1 MPPKSKKTDK
11 NSFGD
16 TLFKDYNKFQKQLE
30 ERLQTKQCLI
40 LYNSGYFF
48 EFYHTSESFMKN
60 LSSIL
65 NMAYTKRNSNLE
77 LSESNCFMI
86 GFPTCALDK
95 HVDVLLENN
104 IAIGIVKQIDK
115 YSNGSM
121 KRELTEILT
130 PDTNIES
137 YEKNQ
142 DVFQTMIFVEKIESK
157 RAGLKFYIGL
167 SKIDISTGENLLSE
181 MCFNNFKELENFM
194 DSIKLNSNKVQVVS
208 HQEIEN
214 PTVKTVDSVNNAYI
228 CKTLEEVFG
237 KSQINVQ
244 ERLNVTMC
252 PNATKA
258 MVFNLNYLFKIN
270 PTLLNGIKNP
280 IYEANNTNVMYN
292 SSLIDD
298 IHVLKK
304 IETVSKSD
312 QLFNVVSKSE
322 KGTVASL
329 IELFDK
335 CITNSGKRTLR
346 NRLLKPTFD
355 TDVLNNSYGKIS
367 MMIDAA
373 LYAKTRSILEPIQ
386 DPVRNLHRLFIYE
399 SKINILN
406 MRTVLETCQVGQ
418 RLKEM
423 LGDSD
428 DFQFNT
434 DISAIAEHL
443 EIHLNFDEHYK
454 TVWFKQGLFKK
465 LDTSLQK
472 LNENKEA
479 VDKIQSV
486 LSELIGADNSFKLEC
501 YGKSDEKQF
510 RFTTTSKRGE
520 MLKLKKDDIVIHPTL
535 TVNPSK
541 LKYTLTTSKKDS
553 HVTSPELDKLLTD
566 YKRLQND
573 FDELQQKTLNEF
585 TKGFLETFTVQLRE
599 INAFITD
606 CDVYSSLALVSTKN
620 CYYPPKIDTDCR
632 GPIFNQIRHPII
644 EHNEQNYV
652 ENDVDYTDGKPK
664 LIWALNAS
672 GKSSILRAQMVCVY
686 LAQCGIFTPC
696 QLTYKPFQKLF
707 TRIAGGDAMIHG
719 LSTFDKEITEINY
732 ILKHL
737 DSNTFLTSDE
747 LSNGSEQSAI
757 LCINAALIQ
766 TAVEKGAILF
776 LTSHCHELKKIKE
789 IQDTSRFYYMK
800 TSFEQD
806 GSITFFRK
814 FVEGIGEE
822 IYGLLCAQ
830 SILGNNSDFM
840 KKCFYYQKE
849 YIEKV
854 PDQESICPNKR
865 SRYNGKIIVGNC
877 EICGKSSK
885 DNVLETHHITEQCT
899 FDENNLNDALKKNS
913 IDNLVI
919 LCKPCHLQ
927 VDIPDKLVIKGWKYT
942 SNGRVLDYELN

>member
-1 MPPKSKKTDK
+1 MPPKKEQKKLIGGDK
-11 NSFGD
+11 LLKEYEKYQDELEQKLGHKHCVVICEVGMFG
-16 TLFKDYNKFQKQLE
+16 
-30 ERLQTKQCLI
+30 
-40 LYNSGYFF
+40 
-48 EFYHTSESFMKN
+48 EFYALNEAFIKK
-60 LSSIL
+60 LSGIL
-65 NMAYTKRNSNLE
+65 NIAYTKRNNSLPLSKSNP
-77 LSESNCFMI
+77 FML
-86 GFPTCALDK
+86 GFP
-95 HVDVLLENN
+95 VSVLEKYADILLANN
-104 IAIGIVKQIDK
+104 ISVGFVEQIDTRN
-115 YSNGSM
+115 SGSKIRKM
-121 KRELTEILT
+121 TQILT
-130 PDTNIES
+130 PETNIDD
-137 YEKNQ
+137 YQKTQ
-142 DVFQTMIFVEKIESK
+142 DVFQTMIFVEKTESK
-157 RAGLKFYIGL
+157 RSGLKFYIGL

-194 DSIKLNSNKVQVVS
+194 DSVKLNSTKIQVVS
-208 HQEIEN
+208 HQEMDN
-214 PTVKTVDSVNNAYI
+214 LNVKTVDSVNNAYI
-228 CKTLEEVFG
+228 CKTLEDVFG
-237 KSQINVQ
+237 KSQINVLD
-244 ERLNVTMC
+244 RLNVTMC

-304 IETVSKSD
+304 NETVTKTD
-312 QLFNVVSKSE
+312 ELFNVVSKSE

-335 CITNSGKRTLR
+335 CMTNSGKRTVR

-355 TDVLNNSYGKIS
+355 TDVLNNSYAKIS
-367 MMIDAA
+367 TMIDAA
-373 LYAKTRSILEPIQ
+373 LYVKTRSILEPIQ

-406 MRTVLETCQVGQ
+406 VRTVLETCQVGQ

-423 LGDSD
+423 LGHSD

-443 EIHLNFDEHYK
+443 DTHLNFDEHYK

-472 LNENKEA
+472 LNQNKEA
-479 VDKIQSV
+479 VDRIQSV
-486 LSELIGADNSFKLEC
+486 FSELIGADNSFKLEC

-520 MLKLKKDDIVIHPTL
+520 MLKLKKDDIVIHSSL

-585 TKGFLETFTVQLRE
+585 TKGFLETYTVQLRE

-620 CYYPPKIDTDCR
+620 CYYPPKIDPDCS
-632 GPIFNQIRHPII
+632 GPIFKQIRHPII

-686 LAQCGIFTPC
+686 LAQCGIFTAC

-707 TRIAGGDAMIHG
+707 TRIAGGDAMIQG

-737 DSNTFLTSDE
+737 DSNTFLTFDE
-747 LSNGSEQSAI
+747 LATGSEQSAI
-757 LCINAALIQ
+757 LCINASLIQ

-789 IQDTSRFYYMK
+789 IQETSRFYYMK
-800 TSFEQD
+800 TSFNQD
-806 GSITFFRK
+806 GSITFHRK
-814 FVEGIGEE
+814 FVEGVGEE

-865 SRYNGKIIVGNC
+865 SRYNRKVIVGNC
-877 EICGKSSK
+877 EVCGKSSK
-885 DNVLETHHITEQCT
+885 DNVLETHHITEQHT
-899 FDENNLNDALKKNS
+899 FNENNLNDALKKNS
-913 IDNLVI
+913 KDNLVI
-919 LCKPCHLQ
+919 LCSTHHDMI
-927 VDIPDKLVIKGWKYT
+927 DIPDKLVIKGWKYT